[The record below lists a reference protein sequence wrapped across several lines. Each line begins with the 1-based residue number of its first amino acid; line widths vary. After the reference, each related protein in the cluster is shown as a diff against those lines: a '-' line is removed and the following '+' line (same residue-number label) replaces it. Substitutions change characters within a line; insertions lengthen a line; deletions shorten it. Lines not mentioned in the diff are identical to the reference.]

1 MGQTTSSEF
10 PGGYSWRRQR
20 QEFGNRYG
28 KPNKRKPIPPS
39 IKDAVLM
46 EAGYKCAN
54 PRCHIILAPN
64 VLEDHHIKY
73 VSEGGGNELSNLLAL
88 CPLCHT
94 LHHSGVISQEPIQ
107 QWKGMIVALNHAL
120 GHRSM
125 DFSSLATD
133 RRPTYSLLY
142 GRRGLAIRRAYR
154 CWASLFPVA
163 VSGFVQSAAT
173 SYHYV
178 YLSPKGRLLVEAW
191 LAGDEEKY
199 REAMNKSV

>member
-1 MGQTTSSEF
+1 MAKTKAGVSK
-10 PGGYSWRRQR
+10 PLG
-20 QEFGNRYG
+20 G

-94 LHHSGVISQEPIQ
+94 LHHSGVISQEPIR
-107 QWKGMIVALNHAL
+107 QWKSMIVALNHAL

-125 DFSSLATD
+125 DL
-133 RRPTYSLLY
+133 LLY
-142 GRRGLAIRRAYR
+142 LRQIEGPHIHYFTADGVLQFAGLIAAGLV
-154 CWASLFPVA
+154 STHVA
-163 VSGFVQSAAT
+163 VSGFIQSTAT